1 MKNKRIGTI
10 NSLIIVGSIL
20 IIGLFCYVL
29 FFLNREKIYFKL
41 VDNNIKLKIGLTR
54 KLNYFLG
61 DEDLEIEWSSNNDS
75 VTVSDNG
82 EITANNYGTAIITGK
97 IKNQEVYFDTCE
109 VTTYSGDV
117 NISLKNIVLPGE
129 YLLMKPNSNF
139 DFSFAIEPN
148 NAYITSINYS
158 IGDDNTAIIED
169 NKIISKNIGQ
179 TSLILNVNHQINK
192 ELLIKV
198 ASDIEDNKLLP
209 KITSASLGNE
219 ITMKKGETKELYL
232 ELEPI
237 DGYVENVK
245 WSSSDERIISV
256 DKGIVNAKENGEAI
270 IKAIINDLLEAKVKI
285 VVNVDNADIIV
296 SYYPKKLLKIGEKSI
311 IRANAT
317 SNENIFYKSSN
328 PSIVNATNEI
338 ITGVNVGSTEVS
350 LSINNGKTKTFAIN
364 VLPQNGTINGSANL
378 WGYESL
384 NDKIPVYADLAFFQQ
399 LSQKGIGILQ
409 NNSYMISYENNNFV
423 YDINSNI
430 LSVNNKLMK
439 VRIFYPKEVDLSI
452 TNTLTFM
459 GGRGETDF
467 DGLFKKINDDPSI
480 VKSPG
485 ILILVAEGNKNI
497 SFDGDAGAYATMFV
511 KALTK
516 QKNNVK
522 NSILGFSD
530 GAHKVM
536 HASNKMI
543 YDRIIVFSG
552 YADGVTSLNNAK
564 NSEIM
569 FIIAPNDGN
578 YSQALT
584 TLRNMKSSGYKN
596 VTIISNGTEMSKN
609 FSDKFLVIV
618 PGSLMK
624 NAHDTINILNSK
636 IISYA
641 ND

>member
-41 VDNNIKLKIGLTR
+41 VDNNIKLKIGSTR

-82 EITANNYGTAIITGK
+82 EITANDYGTAIITGK
-97 IKNQEVYFDTCE
+97 VKNQEVYFDTCE

-158 IGDDNTAIIED
+158 IGDENTAIIED
-169 NKIISKNIGQ
+169 NKIISKNIGE
-179 TSLILNVNHQINK
+179 TSLVLNVNHQINK

-198 ASDIEDNKLLP
+198 SSEIEDNKLLP

-219 ITMKKGETKELYL
+219 ITMKKGETKELSL

-245 WSSSDERIISV
+245 WFSSDERIISV

-270 IKAIINDLLEAKVKI
+270 IKAIINDLVEAKIKI

-317 SNENIFYKSSN
+317 SNENISYKSIN
-328 PSIVNATNEI
+328 PSIVNTTNEI
-338 ITGVNVGSTEVS
+338 ITGVSAGSTEVS

-384 NDKIPVYADLAFFQQ
+384 NDKIPFYADLAFFQQ
-399 LSQKGIGILQ
+399 LAQKGIGLLQ

-439 VRIFYPKEVDLSI
+439 VRIFYPKDVDLSI

-467 DGLFKKINDDPSI
+467 DGLFKKIKESPSI
-480 VKSPG
+480 VKNPG

-497 SFDGDAGAYATMFV
+497 SFDGDVGAYATMFV

-536 HASNKMI
+536 HASNKMV

-578 YSQALT
+578 YSQAVN
-584 TLRNMKSSGYKN
+584 TLRNMKNSGYKN

-609 FSDKFLVIV
+609 FADKFLVIV

>member
-29 FFLNREKIYFKL
+29 FFLNKEKTYFKL
-41 VDNNIKLKIGLTR
+41 VDNNIKLKIGSTR

-97 IKNQEVYFDTCE
+97 VKNQEVYFDTCE

-158 IGDDNTAIIED
+158 IGDENTAIIED
-169 NKIISKNIGQ
+169 NKIISKNIGE
-179 TSLILNVNHQINK
+179 TSLVLNVNHQINK

-198 ASDIEDNKLLP
+198 TSEIEDNKLLP

-219 ITMKKGETKELYL
+219 ITMKKGETKELSL

-245 WSSSDERIISV
+245 WFSSDERIISV

-270 IKAIINDLLEAKVKI
+270 IKAIINDLVEAKIKI

-296 SYYPKKLLKIGEKSI
+296 SYYPKKLLKRGEKSI
-311 IRANAT
+311 IRANVT
-317 SNENIFYKSSN
+317 SNENISYKSIN
-328 PSIVNATNEI
+328 PLIVNTTNEI

-384 NDKIPVYADLAFFQQ
+384 NDKIPVYADLTFFQQ
-399 LSQKGIGILQ
+399 LSQKGIGLLQ

-467 DGLFKKINDDPSI
+467 DGLFKKIKESPSI
-480 VKSPG
+480 VKNPG

-497 SFDGDAGAYATMFV
+497 SFDGDVGAYATMFV

-516 QKNNVK
+516 QKNNV
-522 NSILGFSD
+522 
-530 GAHKVM
+530 
-536 HASNKMI
+536 
-543 YDRIIVFSG
+543 
-552 YADGVTSLNNAK
+552 
-564 NSEIM
+564 
-569 FIIAPNDGN
+569 
-578 YSQALT
+578 
-584 TLRNMKSSGYKN
+584 
-596 VTIISNGTEMSKN
+596 
-609 FSDKFLVIV
+609 
-618 PGSLMK
+618 
-624 NAHDTINILNSK
+624 
-636 IISYA
+636 
-641 ND
+641 